1 MPKKGYSPGQII
13 AKLRE
18 AKVDRRPTEHIAPD
32 TDSAESCC
40 RDEIEARGVSTYCPA
55 CGLRG
60 KDLDEITLK
69 ALLRGKALARCSE
82 GRHHFCA
89 THSCPLVYFGEHETF
104 SRDDLTVPIFQK
116 ESKPKRP
123 VCYCFDVS
131 EADIQREIALTGRS
145 TASQR
150 IRALVNAGRCACEVK
165 NPQGSCC
172 LGNVAI
178 VERADRE
185 KEAAPLEDAKT
196 RVVD

>member
-1 MPKKGYSPGQII
+1 MTVERPK
-13 AKLRE
+13 A
-18 AKVDRRPTEHIAPD
+18 PTH
-32 TDSAESCC
+32 
-40 RDEIEARGVSTYCPA
+40 CPA
-55 CGLRG
+55 CRQKG

-69 ALLRGKALARCSE
+69 ALLRGPALMRWSDSQH
-82 GRHHFCA
+82 RFC
-89 THSCPLVYFGEHETF
+89 TTPSCPVVYFGNHETF
-104 SRDDLTVPIFQK
+104 TRDDLTVPVFQK
-116 ESKPKRP
+116 ESKPERP

-131 EADIQREIALTGRS
+131 EADIREEIVRTGES

-150 IRALVNAGRCACEVK
+150 ISALVKAGRCACEVK

-185 KEAAPLEDAKT
+185 KETAPLEDAKT